1 MTHYRLFV
9 KPWKDLSLIDMAQH
23 VRKLGF
29 DNIELPIR
37 AGFWCE
43 PDLIIPQLPE
53 VTAQL
58 ADEGVRVGNITANNA
73 LDDERMYVACA
84 EARISMNRIMCRVM
98 TGQNYWDAEKAARQ
112 QLDAALPL
120 CEQYGVQ
127 ITVQNHHGP
136 FVGVN
141 AMGLYHLLKDYDPRY
156 IAACWDP
163 AHNALEGE
171 PLELGLDIIEAQ
183 LGMVNLKNAFWQR
196 TNGPEAEHAAWRIYW
211 TAGNQGRASWP
222 LVAEKLK
229 AMNYDGALCFSAEYT
244 DELAVNHL
252 IVADLAYAR
261 TLFG

>member
-9 KPWKDLSLIDMAQH
+9 KPWKNLSLIEMARH
-23 VRKLGF
+23 VRALGF
-29 DNIELPIR
+29 DNIELPVR

-43 PDLIIPQLPE
+43 PEQIETDLPKI
-53 VTAQL
+53 TAQL

-73 LDDERMYVACA
+73 LDDESLYAACA
-84 EARISMNRIMCRVM
+84 EAGIPMSRIMCRVA
-98 TGQNYWDAEKAARQ
+98 GRNYWDAEDAARE

-120 CEQYGVQ
+120 CEKYDMQ
-127 ITVQNHHGP
+127 ITVQNHTKD
-136 FVGVN
+136 FVGIN
-141 AMGLYHLLKDYDPRY
+141 AMGLHHLLKDYDPRY

-171 PLELGLDIIEAQ
+171 QLDIALDIIEAH

-196 TNGPEAEHAAWRIYW
+196 TNGPEAEHAEWRIYW

-222 LVAEKLK
+222 LVADKLRT
-229 AMNYDGALCFSAEYT
+229 MNYDGALCFSAEYT
-244 DELAVNHL
+244 DEESVDRL
-252 IVADLAYAR
+252 IVADLVYAR